1 MSIIYPGNY
10 VAQLNAYRGQG
21 VEANPGVN
29 YYSVLAVS
37 LLEPSYAADGTISGY
52 ALGALEILSPDLRQD
67 DKPRLNKPAQV
78 PANSTAYYT
87 AVTAVNIEG
96 AGTETVT
103 VTGGAAAC
111 VLTADADGVFP
122 AEGKI
127 VGADIAVSAFGTS
140 AASDV
145 TVAASAPTLVPSDT
159 GMQAYVIVEVAS
171 AGFSAAP
178 TSDDV
183 HVPFK
188 VEAGQGT

>member
-21 VEANPGVN
+21 VEATPGVN
-29 YYSVLAVS
+29 YYSVLGVS

-87 AVTAVNIEG
+87 AITAVNIEG
-96 AGTETVT
+96 AGLETLT

-111 VLTADADGVFP
+111 VLTAVAGVFP
-122 AEGKI
+122 AEGKV
-127 VGADIAVSAFGTS
+127 VGADISVGAFVPS

-145 TVAASAPTLVPSDT
+145 TVAASGATLVPSDT